1 MRIGTGFDLHR
12 TGAER
17 PLVLAGVVI
26 PDAAISAGGVG
37 GLVAHSDGDVVL
49 HALTDAILG
58 AAGQADIGDLFPD
71 TDPRYKDADSAVLLQ
86 DAMRVALDGSFRL
99 VNVDLTVLAE
109 RPKLKPHRA
118 AMRARLSELL
128 SLPAGAIG
136 VKFTTMEGLG
146 AIGRG
151 EAIACQAVCLLEDLG

>member
-12 TGAER
+12 TGADR
-17 PLVLAGVVI
+17 PLVLAGVPI
-26 PDAAISAGGVG
+26 PAGDTG
-37 GLVAHSDGDVVL
+37 GLIAHSDGDVVL

-58 AAGQADIGDLFPD
+58 AAGESDIGELFPD
-71 TDPRYKDADSAVLLQ
+71 DDPQYEGSDSAELLVR
-86 DAMRVALDGSFRL
+86 AMDVALGDRFAL

-118 AMRARLSELL
+118 AMRARLAELL
-128 SLPAGAIG
+128 GIEPGRVG

-151 EAIACQAVCLLEDLG
+151 EAIACQAVCLLQETR